1 MQQTDPF
8 VAILRECIEVFMG
21 TSMHGFVRYS
31 KEIGL
36 SMSQLG
42 AMFHL
47 FYEGGG
53 GVKGLGD
60 HLGVSSAAASQMLE
74 RLVQQHLILRS
85 EDPSDRRVK
94 HLVLTERGIKTIQES
109 IRSREE
115 WMGELSKTLSAD
127 EKAQVVTALNIL
139 IEKTQRLNDPAV
151 SAI

>member
-8 VAILRECIEVFMG
+8 VAVLRECLEVFMG
-21 TSMHGFVRYS
+21 RSMHGFVRYS

-47 FYEGGG
+47 YYAGGG

-85 EDPSDRRVK
+85 EDPADRRVK
-94 HLVLTERGIKTIQES
+94 NLVLTERGIQTIQES

-115 WMGELSKTLSAD
+115 WMGELSKILSAD
-127 EKAQVVTALNIL
+127 EKAQVIDALNIL
-139 IEKTQRLNDPAV
+139 MKKTQQLTDPAA

>member
-8 VAILRECIEVFMG
+8 VAILREWIEVFMG
-21 TSMHGFVRYS
+21 RSMHGFVRYS
-31 KEIGL
+31 KERGL

-47 FYEGGG
+47 YYEGGG

-60 HLGVSSAAASQMLE
+60 HLGVSSAAASQMLQ

-85 EDPSDRRVK
+85 EDPVDRRVK
-94 HLVLTERGIKTIQES
+94 HLVLTERGIQTIQES

-115 WMGELSKTLSAD
+115 WMDELAKTLSAD
-127 EKAQVVTALNIL
+127 EKAQIMASLNIL
-139 IEKTQRLNDPAV
+139 INKAQRLDDPVA